1 MNFEDAKEK
10 ILKHG
15 VLDITMQDDNT
26 WMSFI
31 LADGTSVNVYTTE
44 IVVPIN
50 DDNGDE
56 MGESYEQS
64 EMLFFDG
71 DLS

>member
-1 MNFEDAKEK
+1 MNFEEFKAKV
-10 ILKHG
+10 LKVG

-31 LADGTSVNVYTTE
+31 LADGTTVNLYTTE
-44 IVVPIN
+44 IDV
-50 DDNGDE
+50 DE
-56 MGESYEQS
+56 HYTGWNIVQS
-64 EMLFFDG
+64 EMRFMDG